1 MFETIISGDATVA
14 VNLSQVAS
22 ARLGTPD
29 EDLAYNTHTPTEII
43 LVNGSK
49 YLIDQD
55 NEFNYDFLAKVFGWN
70 WQEHYGVNN

>member
-29 EDLAYNTHTPTEII
+29 EDLAYNTHTLTEVI

-70 WQEHYGVNN
+70 WQEYYGVK